1 MNLTTLANPFQFIE
15 QDVRTAVDEKNQAW
29 FCAKDICSILEITW
43 NGSTLENMPENW
55 KGMLKLRTPSA
66 ENGRGGG
73 EQDAVFINISGLF
86 RLIMRSNKPNAI
98 EFQNWVCGEVLPEI
112 FRTGSFGQLD
122 VKAEILL
129 DKRIDELSLQLVNTK
144 NAFRRQLLMDRLRR
158 VCNIAQQPMPDI
170 KLIVK
175 EIDQADLFIEGS

>member
-43 NGSTLENMPENW
+43 NGSTLENMPDNW
-55 KGMLKLRTPSA
+55 ITMLKLRTVT
-66 ENGRGGG
+66 G
-73 EQDAVFINISGLF
+73 EKETTFLNIGGLF
-86 RLIMRSNKPNAI
+86 RLVMRSNKPNAI

-129 DKRIDELSLQLVNTK
+129 DKRIDELSLQLINTK

-175 EIDQADLFIEGS
+175 EIDQADLFIEGA

>member
-15 QDVRTAVDEKNQAW
+15 QDVRTAVDESNQAW
-29 FCAKDICSILEITW
+29 FCAKDVCEILEITW
-43 NGSTLENMPENW
+43 NGSTLENMPEGS
-55 KGMLKLRTPSA
+55 KLMLKLRTSF
-66 ENGRGGG
+66 G
-73 EQDAVFINISGLF
+73 EKDTNFVNIGGLF
-86 RLIMRSNKPNAI
+86 RLIMRSNKPNAL

-129 DKRIDELSLQLVNTK
+129 DKRIDDLSLQLVNTK
-144 NAFRRQLLMDRLRR
+144 NAFRRKLLMDRLRR
-158 VCNIAQQPMPDI
+158 ICNIAQQPMPDI

-175 EIDQADLFIEGS
+175 EIDQADLFVDVMGLEDKK